1 MQLFFSYIFVDFPNT
16 EDANSA
22 LSLLHNHPFD
32 AKHTFKLNRFTDIEA
47 FANLDEAYVAPEE
60 EEYLPKVSFLTIRL
74 CKLLI
79 LRRKEHLR
87 AWLADPHGRDQY
99 VTYRGEDVEIHWH
112 GKASQSEIAHKPVS
126 FHQFPD
132 PKFNRQ

>member
-1 MQLFFSYIFVDFPNT
+1 MQRLFSYIFVDFRNT

-22 LSLLHNHPFD
+22 LALLNNHPFD

-60 EEYLPKVSFLTIRL
+60 EEYVPKVSFLTNQIV
-74 CKLLI
+74 KVI
-79 LRRKEHLR
+79 DTSMKEHLR

-112 GKASQSEIAHKPVS
+112 GRASQSEIAHKPVS
-126 FHQFPD
+126 FHHPE
-132 PKFNRQ
+132 PKF